1 MTNGTEGLPGG
12 AERDGDGAGHGI
24 AERDGGKAGRG
35 STARDGDGAGRG
47 STARDGDGA
56 GRGSTAPDG
65 AGAGRGDRI
74 AALPWVRVRLR
85 SAPAAAVAMALLVLV
100 TSFLAAALPRAVD
113 RYEIKALRGSLAD
126 ADLRDRSL
134 TLSESSSG
142 PDNEGAAGTSRFA
155 PEWLAGVEAEFQ
167 KLIRPPLRLL
177 PGQSVFGVRTGSD
190 SAALDPALPRPTKAL
205 NPKADLVAQQG
216 LEQHSRL
223 VAGTMPHGPAP
234 TDVSGEVNRV
244 DAVVTDRTAKV
255 MGLRVGSEIH
265 LSTLRTAFTLHVTGI
280 VSPTE
285 PGGAYWN
292 EDPDVLTPQLTS
304 PPPKPGDLPTFYWH
318 FTVLIA
324 PEAAPALLSLGKG
337 ATFYWHHPADTS
349 GLTPQDVGPLQTRL
363 ASLDSG
369 PDAAKLETGSGSFLH
384 TTTGLGR
391 LLTSYERE
399 RTAALPLVLVAAIGV
414 GATAFAVLLMAG
426 GLAAERRRDELA
438 LLRSRGGSLRGMAG
452 RLLGETAAAAVP
464 AALVGTVLA
473 LVVLPTDRYLLS
485 VLLGAAVAVTASL
498 ALPLRAVAVH
508 RKPRAAAREDMAAA
522 RPSRRR
528 TVAELTITV
537 LVIGAVTALRRRG
550 TVSGADPFLAAAPV
564 LVAIAAA
571 LVLLRLYPLPLRL
584 LARPAA
590 RLSGAVTH
598 LGLARAGRSPA
609 SAQLPLLALLM
620 SLSVASFGG
629 SVLAGVA
636 DGRDAAARTAIGAD
650 ARIDANFVLPEKLAA
665 NVRKVPGV
673 AGTLGVR
680 VEPNASTAGFGVP
693 YSLVSVD
700 PAAYAA
706 LTRSIGLPAF
716 PADALQRDDGTGP
729 MPAVVSRNLATK
741 LAGGTASVQPA
752 IGTTD
757 IRVAAALDTTPAA
770 PNTDFVIVSSAQ
782 LVKRHPD
789 MNIGHFTG
797 PTVLMITAD
806 GRIDGKALRAAT
818 AATGGDMFVSLLS
831 EERGTLSDSALQ
843 SGARGIYLAAVAGGA
858 GYSALALLLSLL
870 QAAPQRTA
878 LLARMRTMGMG
889 RRDRR
894 RLVFLE
900 MLPQALLAA
909 VGGVLVGLAVI
920 PLLGPGVDITALAFG
935 SDPGTTVPA
944 GPGLRVDP
952 LSLALPSAGLLA
964 LAYVVLLAQVWVTG
978 RRRESTDLRVGD
990 R

>member
-12 AERDGDGAGHGI
+12 
-24 AERDGGKAGRG
+24 KA
-35 STARDGDGAGRG
+35 
-47 STARDGDGA
+47 
-56 GRGSTAPDG
+56 APDG
-65 AGAGRGDRI
+65 PDGTADPAASAAQHT
-74 AALPWVRVRLR
+74 AALSWVRVRLR
-85 SAPAAAVAMALLVLV
+85 AAPAAAIAMALLVLV

-126 ADLRDRSL
+126 AKLRDRTL
-134 TLSESSSG
+134 TLSDSSSG
-142 PDNEGAAGTSRFA
+142 PDTEGASGTSRFA
-155 PEWLAGVEAEFQ
+155 PERLADVEAEFQ
-167 KLIRPPLRLL
+167 KLVQPPLRLL
-177 PGQSVFGVRTGSD
+177 PGQSVYGVRTGSD

-223 VAGTMPHGPAP
+223 VAGSMPRGPAAGDP
-234 TDVSGEVNRV
+234 SGAVSRV
-244 DAVVTDRTAKV
+244 DAAITEQTAKV
-255 MGLRVGSEIH
+255 MGLRPGSEIH
-265 LSTLRTAFTLHVTGI
+265 LSTLRAAFIVHVTGI

-285 PGGAYWN
+285 PGSPYWN
-292 EDPDVLTPQLTS
+292 EEPDVLTPQLTS
-304 PPPKPGDLPTFYWH
+304 PPPQPGDFPTFYWH

-324 PEAAPALLSLGKG
+324 PEAAPTLLGLGKG
-337 ATFYWHHPADTS
+337 ASFYWHHPVDTS
-349 GLTPQDVGPLQTRL
+349 RLTPQDVAAIQTQL

-369 PDAAKLETGSGSFLH
+369 PDAAALQSSTNSYLR

-391 LLTSYERE
+391 LLTSYERA

-426 GLAAERRRDELA
+426 GLAAERRRGELA
-438 LLRSRGGSLRGMAG
+438 LLRSRGGSVRGMVG
-452 RLLGETAAAAVP
+452 RLLGETTVAAVP
-464 AALVGTVLA
+464 AATVGIVLA
-473 LVVLPTDRYLLS
+473 LVLLPADRYLLS

-508 RKPRAAAREDMAAA
+508 RRPRPAAREDMADA

-537 LVIGAVTALRRRG
+537 LVIGAVAALRRRG

-571 LVLLRLYPLPLRL
+571 LILLRLYPLPLRL

-620 SLSVASFGG
+620 SLTVASFGG

-636 DGRDAAARTAIGAD
+636 DGRDEAARAAIGAD

-665 NVRKVPGV
+665 SIRKVPGV
-673 AGTLGVR
+673 AVTLGVR
-680 VEPNASTAGFGVP
+680 IEPSASTTGFGMP

-700 PAAYAA
+700 PVAYAA
-706 LTRSIGLPAF
+706 LTRSSGLPAF
-716 PADALQRDDGTGP
+716 PADVLLHDDGTGP
-729 MPAVVSRNLATK
+729 MPAVVSRNVAAK
-741 LAGGTASVQPA
+741 LAGGTVPVQPA
-752 IGTTD
+752 IGTTE
-757 IRVAAALDTTPAA
+757 IKAAAVLDLTAAA
-770 PNTDFVIVSSAQ
+770 PNADFVIVSSAQ

-789 MNIGHFTG
+789 MNYSQYTG
-797 PTVLMITAD
+797 PTVLMVTAD
-806 GRIDGKALRAAT
+806 GAIDGKALRAAT
-818 AATGGDMFVSLLS
+818 TATGADMFVSLLS
-831 EERGTLSDSALQ
+831 EERATLADSALQ
-843 SGARGIYLAAVAGGA
+843 SGARGIFLAAVAGGA

-870 QAAPQRTA
+870 QAAPQRAA

-889 RRDRR
+889 RRDGR
-894 RLVFLE
+894 RLAFLE

-909 VGGVLVGLAVI
+909 IGGVLVGLAVI

-935 SDPGTTVPA
+935 SDPGTSVPT
-944 GPGLRVDP
+944 GLGLRVDP

-964 LAYVVLLAQVWVTG
+964 LAYVVLMVQVWVTG
-978 RRRESTDLRVGD
+978 RRRESKDLRVGD